1 LPAPRRIVSLVPSH
15 TETLAAYGLTD
26 ALVGRTRYCTQP
38 PELISRVA
46 AVGGTKDPDI
56 QAIVD
61 LEPDFGGH
69 QPRGKPSG
77 GFSTL
82 LQAAGLPIH
91 VTHPCSLVQAIG
103 MLAELGSVC
112 GAAEAGQRLADR
124 CRQAVEDLPST
135 LTPVS
140 VFCPVW
146 RNPWM
151 TFSGNTYVNDVLALC
166 GFANVFADGAAAT
179 AAGRAD
185 FFEVGLA
192 ELLRRRP
199 ETVILPDEP
208 YMFSAKHAEELRG
221 AGLDSS
227 RFFLIDGKDLS
238 WYGPRIPE
246 ALGRLSELL
255 RTK

>member
-1 LPAPRRIVSLVPSH
+1 MPAPRRIVSLVPSH

-61 LEPDFGGH
+61 LEPDLVVINREENRLEDFY
-69 QPRGKPSG
+69 S
-77 GFSTL
+77 